1 MSERPTARARAL
13 PLRAA
18 LCLGALLSA
27 APAQRVSG
35 TEDRLDLSSD
45 LRVVVRDG
53 RELSLELRAAA
64 GDSYETLAARAMGR
78 ASGAAALAERMRGA
92 PVVAGAWV
100 DVPLGLLR
108 LELRSFVLRR
118 LFPQDRH
125 DGRDWLHTARAG
137 ERATYAE
144 GVWQVAEWFARGG
157 EDFAALMKANEL
169 SSPELR
175 VGQVLRI
182 PAALLHPALVVRPRS
197 DDGALEY
204 GTDTAGPFAAYRLQ
218 AGQALYSAV
227 VMRFTGRTDADDVRQ
242 VASQLAARSEVRALQ
257 DIPVGFE
264 IKIPFELLE
273 PEFLPRD
280 DPRRRENEARLQ
292 ALESALAKKPVP
304 ATRGGLEGVIVILD
318 PGHGGRDLGTMNN
331 GIWEHDYVY
340 DVACR
345 LKQLLEHGSA
355 ARVVMT
361 LKDKETGWAPSSGDK
376 LVANRQGTILT
387 TPAFLVRE
395 EGESDVGVNLRWYL
409 ANSVFRAAVGSG
421 TSGDRVVFLSL
432 HADSRHPSLRGL
444 MVYVP
449 GTSYRTRTHGSTAAE
464 YRRFREVREQ
474 PTIRFDRDDCMRSE
488 AVSRGLAQA
497 IVKSFGQSGLPV
509 QPYQPV
515 RDKVIRGKERWLPA
529 VLRGN
534 AVPAKVLVEMLNL
547 SNVEDARLLASA
559 KRRDQI
565 ARALESAIHG
575 YFGERPK
582 RATPSAR

>member
-1 MSERPTARARAL
+1 
-13 PLRAA
+13 
-18 LCLGALLSA
+18 
-27 APAQRVSG
+27 
-35 TEDRLDLSSD
+35 
-45 LRVVVRDG
+45 
-53 RELSLELRAAA
+53 
-64 GDSYETLAARAMGR
+64 
-78 ASGAAALAERMRGA
+78 
-92 PVVAGAWV
+92 
-100 DVPLGLLR
+100 
-108 LELRSFVLRR
+108 
-118 LFPQDRH
+118 
-125 DGRDWLHTARAG
+125 
-137 ERATYAE
+137 
-144 GVWQVAEWFARGG
+144 
-157 EDFAALMKANEL
+157 
-169 SSPELR
+169 
-175 VGQVLRI
+175 
-182 PAALLHPALVVRPRS
+182 VVRPRS

-204 GTDTAGPFAAYRLQ
+204 GKDTAGPFAAYRLQ

-227 VMRFTGRTDADDVRQ
+227 VMRFTGRTDADDVKQ
-242 VASQLAARSEVRALQ
+242 VASQLALRSEIRDPQ
-257 DIPVGFE
+257 DIPVGYE
-264 IKIPFELLE
+264 IKIPFQLLE

-280 DPRRRENEARLQ
+280 DPRRRENEARLA
-292 ALESALAKKPVP
+292 ALESTLAKKPVP

-345 LKQLLEHGSA
+345 LKGLLERESA

-361 LKDKETGWAPSSGDK
+361 LKDKETGYSPSSGDK

-409 ANSVFRAAVGSG
+409 ANSVFRAAVASG

-432 HADSRHPSLRGL
+432 HADSRHPGLRGL

-449 GTSYRTRTHGSTAAE
+449 GASYRTRTHGSNSAE

-474 PTIRFDRDDCMRSE
+474 PTIRFDRDERIRSE

-509 QPYQPV
+509 QPFQPV

-534 AVPAKVLVEMLNL
+534 AVPAKVLVEMLNM

-559 KRRDQI
+559 QRRDQI
-565 ARALESAIHG
+565 ARALESGIYS
-575 YFGERPK
+575 YFGERPQ
-582 RATPSAR
+582 RGAPSAR